1 MKKERKYILVI
12 AALLIIS
19 SIVVF
24 VCAKDVPGKATAKGS
39 AMTIAYLAKRWFYYW
54 VASSYA
60 TRGLDALSA
69 NLGDFI
75 LMNPSPQDP
84 IVLDLIRFFVS
95 LLQPFY
101 VLAISI
107 TGFYLILVSSTP
119 SGRNKAKSM
128 LVKLFISLALISL
141 APQIMTITLYMTE
154 NITSSVLGQADI
166 AYYTYTLNKVI
177 EGLKK
182 LHMWSCLINVE
193 LGYYAFLPLFFL
205 VWGTYLML
213 ILRYLAVLL
222 WIILLPLSIFLY
234 SFDFTKNIGRN
245 MLEQTILWSS
255 LQIFNAVVVAVAAI
269 AMISKEPGFMYI
281 QFSVAGFLWNFGFDL
296 ILLVGVFSL
305 VLTPALMLIW
315 FRNFLP

>member
-1 MKKERKYILVI
+1 MKKERRYVLVI
-12 AALLIIS
+12 AALLILS
-19 SIVVF
+19 FIVVF
-24 VCAKDVPGKATAKGS
+24 VCAGDYPGKSAAKGV
-39 AMTIAYLAKRWFYYW
+39 AKTTVYVVKRLVYYLA
-54 VASSYA
+54 ASGYA

-107 TGFYLILVSSTP
+107 TGFYLILVSSSP

-128 LVKLFISLALISL
+128 LVKLFISLVLISL
-141 APQIMTITLYMTE
+141 APQIMTITLYITE

-182 LHMWSCLINVE
+182 LHIWSCLINVE

-234 SFDFTKNIGRN
+234 SFGFTKNIGRN

-255 LQIFNAVVVAVAAI
+255 LQIFNAVIVAVAAI
-269 AMISKEPGFMYI
+269 AI
-281 QFSVAGFLWNFGFDL
+281 LDL
-296 ILLVGVFSL
+296 Y
-305 VLTPALMLIW
+305 
-315 FRNFLP
+315 